1 MFNTYMYAMFQFKK
15 IICAKLFKDSS
26 MQVLK
31 NSVTGPILA
40 LVALALY
47 NT

>member
-1 MFNTYMYAMFQFKK
+1 MH
-15 IICAKLFKDSS
+15 L

-40 LVALALY
+40 LVALALCKHSLIRIDLIASVY
-47 NT
+47 ELFDNPSY